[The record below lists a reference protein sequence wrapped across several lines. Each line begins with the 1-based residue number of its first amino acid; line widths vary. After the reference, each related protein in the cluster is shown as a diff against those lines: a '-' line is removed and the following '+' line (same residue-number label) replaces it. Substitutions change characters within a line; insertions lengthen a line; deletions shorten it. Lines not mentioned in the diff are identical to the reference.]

1 MATSFVLRSAP
12 KAWVDRNRETQ
23 FAEQKVGSVNCGWQW
38 RPCLSYKVSFCIRQ
52 KKRSFVPLASS
63 SSSSSSFSPKTKLYV
78 SGLSFRTTEESL
90 RNAFQNFGQLVEVNL
105 VMDRIANRP
114 RGFAFLRYE
123 TEEES
128 QKAIEGMHGKFL
140 DGRVIFVEEA
150 KPRSELRQPPR
161 QNPRQY

>member
-1 MATSFVLRSAP
+1 MATSVVLTSAP
-12 KAWVDRNRETQ
+12 KAWVDSRETQ
-23 FAEQKVGSVNCGWQW
+23 FAEHKVGSVNCAWQW
-38 RPCLSYKVSFCIRQ
+38 RSCLSYRLSFSARQ
-52 KKRSFVPLASS
+52 KKRSFLPLATSS
-63 SSSSSSFSPKTKLYV
+63 SASSFSPKTKLYV

-150 KPRSELRQPPR
+150 KPRSELRQTLK